1 MIGARRLD
9 LFICENGFCYA
20 SSPTG
25 TSDTAVQ
32 ASVQQHGFS
41 EQLAVRV
48 QRDKDKDLKKKQK
61 NTVMVREGNKILCYA
76 FSAARKPR
84 HHQMYGEWRAASR
97 SCSASGGRF
106 FLSDCTL
113 QRFTQT
119 KVAQVWD

>member
-48 QRDKDKDLKKKQK
+48 RRDKDKD
-61 NTVMVREGNKILCYA
+61 
-76 FSAARKPR
+76 
-84 HHQMYGEWRAASR
+84 
-97 SCSASGGRF
+97 
-106 FLSDCTL
+106 
-113 QRFTQT
+113 
-119 KVAQVWD
+119 

>member
-48 QRDKDKDLKKKQK
+48 RRDKDKDKKKTQLWSEK
-61 NTVMVREGNKILCYA
+61 EIKSFVMLSVLPGSQDIIRRTE
-76 FSAARKPR
+76 
-84 HHQMYGEWRAASR
+84 
-97 SCSASGGRF
+97 SGGLPAGHAAPQEGGF
-106 FLSDCTL
+106 S
-113 QRFTQT
+113 
-119 KVAQVWD
+119 